1 MKKPMELNEL
11 ETVILTQ
18 LLLMDLMG
26 KDQREVIELAG
37 IDNMKKAVEKIQGLD
52 FEDVTFEEQE
62 KVTAQLL
69 TKLYSQLGIID

>member
-18 LLLMDLMG
+18 LLLMDLIG
-26 KDQREVIELAG
+26 KDQREVIESAG
-37 IDNMKKAVEKIQGLD
+37 IDNMKKAVAKIQGLD
-52 FEDVTFEEQE
+52 FKDVTFEEQE
-62 KVTAQLL
+62 KVTASLL

>member
-18 LLLMDLMG
+18 MLLMDLIG
-26 KDQREVIELAG
+26 KDQREVLESAG
-37 IDNMKKAVEKIQGLD
+37 IDNIKKAVAKIQGID
-52 FEDVTFEEQE
+52 FENVTFEEQE
-62 KVTAQLL
+62 KITAQLL

>member
-18 LLLMDLMG
+18 MLLMDLIG
-26 KDQREVIELAG
+26 KDQREVLESAG
-37 IDNMKKAVEKIQGLD
+37 IDNMKKAVAKIQGID
-52 FEDVTFEEQE
+52 FENVTFEEQE
-62 KVTAQLL
+62 KITAQLL

>member
-26 KDQREVIELAG
+26 KDQREVLESAG
-37 IDNMKKAVEKIQGLD
+37 IDNMKKAVAKIQGLD
-52 FEDVTFEEQE
+52 FEDVTFEKQE
-62 KVTAQLL
+62 KVTASLL
-69 TKLYSQLGIID
+69 TKLYSQLGILD

>member
-1 MKKPMELNEL
+1 MELNEL

>member
-1 MKKPMELNEL
+1 MKKPIELNEL

-26 KDQREVIELAG
+26 KDQREVLESAG
-37 IDNMKKAVEKIQGLD
+37 IDNMKKAVAKIQGLD

-62 KVTAQLL
+62 KVTASLL
-69 TKLYSQLGIID
+69 TKLYSQLGILD